1 MAFIPIFIQD
11 IVNTANQ
18 GPCDVQVN
26 GVSLFVT
33 DQTVPMNVGQSI
45 KNLYEVNNLLSY
57 TVGPWN
63 ILR

>member
-1 MAFIPIFIQD
+1 MAFIPIFIKD
-11 IVNTANQ
+11 IVKTAKQ
-18 GPCDVQVN
+18 GPFDVNVN
-26 GVSLFVT
+26 GVSLFFT